1 MAEAAAGAC
10 VRVVIRAA
18 SAHLLLHVMTC
29 YSLPRQFD
37 MPAGDS
43 APRSPGGHGLAREHT
58 LLENGLWAPAEKG
71 LRHRFPN
78 RCPATATNGLAL
90 RHRIS
95 QPVP

>member
-1 MAEAAAGAC
+1 VRPPRLAEAAAGAC

-58 LLENGLWAPAEKG
+58 SDGDCTPAAAGTLLLC
-71 LRHRFPN
+71 RR
-78 RCPATATNGLAL
+78 
-90 RHRIS
+90 
-95 QPVP
+95 